1 MDGQRQRSNGGRRRR
16 RKPRMDQGAA
26 SEPILIVARR
36 PNSPLIGA
44 QHRTGKSHA
53 APDSRRSYTP
63 RPTHA
68 GNGASGASAEERAPT
83 PVPPA
88 PAPRRSARIVQ
99 VLRNDSDERER
110 LRARL
115 LSRLMGSQGRGAISR
130 AADEYREA
138 GFDFPRE
145 QEVQL
150 QLLEQFDE
158 DRARDAIAVLA
169 ELLVDQAPIKKP
181 IFEQRLRRLEEYA
194 DEPATREAAASLRRG
209 IRA

>member
-53 APDSRRSYTP
+53 APDSRRNFTP
-63 RPTHA
+63 RPSHPGYVT
-68 GNGASGASAEERAPT
+68 SAAERAPT

-99 VLRNDSDERER
+99 VARNDSDEREQ
-110 LRARL
+110 LRVRL
-115 LSRLMGSQGRGAISR
+115 LSRLMGCEGRGAVSR
-130 AADEYREA
+130 AANEYREA

-150 QLLEQFDE
+150 QLLEHFDE
-158 DRARDAIAVLA
+158 ERARDAIAVLA
-169 ELLVDQAPIKKP
+169 ELLEDQAPIKKP
-181 IFEQRLRRLEEYA
+181 VFEQRLRRLEEYA
-194 DEPATREAAASLRRG
+194 DEPATRAAAARLRRG